1 VLGDKRLHA
10 ITVGAEFRA
19 VGVDVR
25 VEAIH
30 YHPQQSVLNRQ
41 EGQRHTA
48 CMRYMSAPHRSHFM
62 ASSAGVAGGALN
74 ADGTGLIT
82 RRTGGLTGSGT
93 LQL

>member
-1 VLGDKRLHA
+1 
-10 ITVGAEFRA
+10 
-19 VGVDVR
+19 
-25 VEAIH
+25 
-30 YHPQQSVLNRQ
+30 
-41 EGQRHTA
+41 
-48 CMRYMSAPHRSHFM
+48 MRYMSAPHRSHFM